1 MFASIPCILP
11 VTCLLNLLC
20 PQQCVFTR
28 THKSALPL
36 ELSDRGTCQ
45 LQRLVTVD
53 SAHSA
58 ISSFWQLEG
67 ASAQPGDFCT
77 APFSAAGGIL
87 QEGAAVVAHGM
98 TPSMIRLDLIRSLV
112 LLEFEVSVGL
122 LQRSR
127 FSCRM

>member
-1 MFASIPCILP
+1 MNC
-11 VTCLLNLLC
+11 
-20 PQQCVFTR
+20 
-28 THKSALPL
+28 ALPL

-45 LQRLVTVD
+45 LQRLETVD

-98 TPSMIRLDLIRSLV
+98 TPSMICLDLIRSLV